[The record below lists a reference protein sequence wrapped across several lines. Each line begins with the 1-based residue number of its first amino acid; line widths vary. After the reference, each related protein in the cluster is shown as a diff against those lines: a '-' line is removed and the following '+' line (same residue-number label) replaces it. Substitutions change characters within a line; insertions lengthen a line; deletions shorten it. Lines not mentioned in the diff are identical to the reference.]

1 MISIATRYTNWC
13 EENSFIAWPAS
24 LKSLGGYIC
33 YKVDSLKGS
42 AKSVNNNISAI
53 KNVGLLCDIPWISI
67 SEELK
72 LNKVKDMLRLEDP
85 YPVQRK
91 EPFLLDMI
99 EFLLS
104 NKSLDIDNNPK
115 DLLIACM
122 MLLSHNG
129 LLRSIELLS
138 GIKVED
144 MVWNL
149 KLRNICINIGP
160 TKTDRIGCGVQITI
174 TDYSNR
180 PSAYLYLYKWFQRYN
195 LWNKKNLFV
204 FPYSFKATKNRQ
216 AYFDFELTASPKW
229 WESVVARLGEMLGR
243 PKLQISKH
251 SFRAGGCTDLF
262 ALGVSYATIKKYG
275 RWKSDAVLIYLRSE
289 ITNSRTVATA
299 FGRGTYDSYRGQHGM
314 GVDLSEDL

>member
-1 MISIATRYTNWC
+1 MIGIATLYTTWC

-24 LKSLGGYIC
+24 FESLGGYIC
-33 YKVDSLKGS
+33 YKVDILKGS
-42 AKSVNNNISAI
+42 AKSIDNYVSAI
-53 KNVGLLCDIPWISI
+53 KNIGIQCDIPWISL
-67 SEELK
+67 SEELR
-72 LNKVKDMLRLEDP
+72 LNKVKKMLKLEDIN
-85 YPVQRK
+85 PVQRK

-99 EFLLS
+99 EYLLS
-104 NKSLDIDNNPK
+104 NNKLDIEKNPK

-129 LLRSIELLS
+129 LLRGNELLS

-144 MVWNL
+144 VVWNF
-149 KLRNICINIGP
+149 KEGNICINIGP
-160 TKTDRIGCGVQITI
+160 TKTNRIGCGVQVTI
-174 TDYSNR
+174 SDYTNR
-180 PSAYLYLYKWFQRYN
+180 PSAYRVLYTWFQHYE
-195 LWNKKNLFV
+195 LWNKGNLFI
-204 FPYSFKATKNRQ
+204 FPYSFKTTKHRPS
-216 AYFDFELTASPKW
+216 YFDFELTASQKW
-229 WESVVARLGEMLGR
+229 WESVVARLGGMLNR

-275 RWKSDAVLIYLRSE
+275 RWKSDAVLTYMRSE

-299 FGRGTYDSYRGQHGM
+299 FGRGTYDSYRGLAGM